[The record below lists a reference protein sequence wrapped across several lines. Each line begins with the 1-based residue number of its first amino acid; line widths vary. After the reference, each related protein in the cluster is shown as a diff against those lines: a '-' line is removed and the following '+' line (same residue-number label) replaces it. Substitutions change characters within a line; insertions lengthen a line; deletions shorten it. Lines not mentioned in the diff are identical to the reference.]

1 MDSLA
6 MHTFGPQFT
15 LDDMQELELLT
26 DLLSV
31 KNEQLSILFA
41 VASYLE
47 STSSGV
53 AELRPVLRVR
63 LEKSVASLRRRF
75 N

>member
-1 MDSLA
+1 MR
-6 MHTFGPQFT
+6 TFGPQFP
-15 LDDMQELELLT
+15 LDDMQELELLK

-41 VASYLE
+41 VASCLE

-53 AELRPVLRVR
+53 AVLRPVLRVR
-63 LEKSVASLRRRF
+63 LEKSVASLRRGV